1 MSRATPLL
9 ILTLFLGLTFRAAA
23 QTAMPQPQP
32 SAIDGSSIKILAC
45 SVDYNSISG
54 IVDQL
59 HVDFMNAN
67 AQAVT
72 HIRFGVHMVLA
83 RTIPVMD
90 IGMFRPNLKIHHD
103 LMIPLTRVFRYSQRL
118 NCTVDAFTLADG
130 TTWIDPSLP
139 VPLPQ
144 PPR

>member
-1 MSRATPLL
+1 MSWMMPWLAV
-9 ILTLFLGLTFRAAA
+9 IFVLGLT
-23 QTAMPQPQP
+23 P

-54 IVDQL
+54 VVDQL

-90 IGMFRPNLKIHHD
+90 IGTFRPNLRIHHD
-103 LMIPLTRVFRYSQRL
+103 LMMPLTRVFTFSSQRL